1 MTMLP
6 RACMPKPIA
15 DRVDH
20 TEERRRGATKPVW
33 DRGETKDTC
42 RDESGGLSGGR
53 NCGDTTKTT
62 MVRNFDFEPMIDKT
76 AARQY
81 RDAAND
87 ETKDRDDTRD
97 LDLNAGDA
105 VDAGDAR
112 ETLGDKR
119 EMLEKENEGRNARV
133 AKGLT

>member
-53 NCGDTTKTT
+53 NRGDTTKTT
-62 MVRNFDFEPMIDKT
+62 MVPNFDTEPM
-76 AARQY
+76 
-81 RDAAND
+81 
-87 ETKDRDDTRD
+87 
-97 LDLNAGDA
+97 LD
-105 VDAGDAR
+105 V
-112 ETLGDKR
+112 DKR
-119 EMLEKENEGRNARV
+119 KTGGKVFGDEVQDVNGELSLRECLDESLRV
-133 AKGLT
+133 RFDSVHR